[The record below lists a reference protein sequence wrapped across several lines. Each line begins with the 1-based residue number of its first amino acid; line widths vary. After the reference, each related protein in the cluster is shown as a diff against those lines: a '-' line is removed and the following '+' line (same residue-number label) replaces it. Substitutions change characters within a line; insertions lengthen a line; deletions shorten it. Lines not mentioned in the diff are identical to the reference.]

1 MARSTKDNHTNEI
14 ANAKKF
20 LRKHTRLTGSGVSF
34 SSKNGKFYSYSHVE
48 TKRSFED
55 DVEWTEHNDS
65 FSIQIQI
72 ENAVDVCEGKITNM
86 LNGETLMCLIIDGI
100 SEMKELFKWKTEAYC
115 KTLDNLHINE
125 DEFIAIVSELY
136 LDKVKSQ
143 MVKSFPVTQR
153 AYDKFVEKGCAVQK
167 KKERIASTFGQEFI
181 SDLENGVLSFHDEY
195 IKSQT
200 NALFRLFKQMNK
212 RVVDTRFAKTDE
224 ELMERASK
232 EANESWMPWANNEV
246 RSILDILL
254 SYDAGTLKTYN
265 MNFDKSTMSV
275 EGNIFGD
282 TGKRL
287 NFRTIFA
294 GGYNIQRL
302 HTRTI
307 AHIFEQ

>member
-34 SSKNGKFYSYSHVE
+34 SSKKGKFYSYSRVE

-72 ENAVDVCEGKITNM
+72 ENAVDVCDGKITNT
-86 LNGETLMCLIIDGI
+86 LNDETLMCLIIDGI
-100 SEMKELFKWKTEAYC
+100 SEMKELFKSQTEAYC

-212 RVVDTRFAKTDE
+212 RVVDIRFAKTDE

-265 MNFDKSTMSV
+265 MNFDKCTMSV

-307 AHIFEQ
+307 AHVFEQ

>member
-34 SSKNGKFYSYSHVE
+34 NREDGKFHSFCQIE

-65 FSIQIQI
+65 FSVRIQI
-72 ENAVDVCEGKITNM
+72 ENAVDVCDGKITNT
-86 LNGETLMCLIIDGI
+86 LSNETLMCLFIDGI
-100 SEMKELFKWKTEAYC
+100 SEMKELFKWKTEVFC
-115 KTLDNLHINE
+115 KTLDNLHIDEN
-125 DEFIAIVSELY
+125 EFIALVSELY

-143 MVKSFPVTQR
+143 MEKSFPVTQR
-153 AYDKFVEKGCAVQK
+153 SYDKFVEKGCAIQK

-181 SDLENGVLSFHDEY
+181 SDLESGVLSFHDEY

-200 NALFRLFKQMNK
+200 NALFRLFKMMNK
-212 RVVDTRFAKTDE
+212 RITCARFVKTDE

-232 EANESWMPWANNEV
+232 EAIESWIPWANNEV

-307 AHIFEQ
+307 AHVFEQ

>member
-72 ENAVDVCEGKITNM
+72 ENAVDVCEGKITNT

-181 SDLENGVLSFHDEY
+181 SDLEKGVLSFHDEY

>member
-34 SSKNGKFYSYSHVE
+34 SSKKGKFYSYSRVE

-72 ENAVDVCEGKITNM
+72 ENAVDVCDGKITNT
-86 LNGETLMCLIIDGI
+86 LNDETLMCLIIDGI
-100 SEMKELFKWKTEAYC
+100 SGMKELFKSQTEAYC

-212 RVVDTRFAKTDE
+212 RVVDIRFAKTDE

-265 MNFDKSTMSV
+265 MNFDKCTMSV

-307 AHIFEQ
+307 AHVFEQ